1 MNENNLYKSWWYM
14 LLYGAS
20 PQKRMQVMD
29 EKRKQLSNE
38 EIAEIL
44 EEIMRDVNLYASFPG
59 STWKKLNN
67 LIGYFYDRTS

>member
-1 MNENNLYKSWWYM
+1 MNEYNLYKSWWYAA
-14 LLYGAS
+14 LYGAS
-20 PQKRMQVMD
+20 PQKRMQIMD
-29 EKRKQLSNE
+29 EKRKELSNE

-44 EEIMRDVNLYASFPG
+44 EEIMRDVNLYASFPD